1 MDVVVVGGGDS
12 ACEEALFLTRFCSK
26 VTLIHRRDKLR
37 ASKIMA
43 ERTLAHEKIN
53 VVWDSF
59 VTEIIPDESGKTNG
73 VRIENSNTN
82 ETTDISCKGV
92 FIAIGHVPNTQC
104 FCGILPMD
112 SNGYILPESGSQ
124 VKTSL
129 PGVYVAGD
137 CADHIYRQ
145 AITAAGMGC
154 QAAIEAERWLAELN
168 S

>member
-1 MDVVVVGGGDS
+1 
-12 ACEEALFLTRFCSK
+12 
-26 VTLIHRRDKLR
+26 
-37 ASKIMA
+37 MA

-59 VTEIIPDESGKTNG
+59 VTEILPDESGKTNG

-104 FCGILPMD
+104 FSGILPMD